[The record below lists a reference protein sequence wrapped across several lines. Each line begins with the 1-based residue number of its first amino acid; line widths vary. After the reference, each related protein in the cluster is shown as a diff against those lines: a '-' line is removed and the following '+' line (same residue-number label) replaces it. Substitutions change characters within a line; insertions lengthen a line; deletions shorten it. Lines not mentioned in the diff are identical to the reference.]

1 MAPASSPLH
10 QLVDSLLRATALF
23 LKRARAE
30 HPHELSIAQF
40 QVMARLAQAGPMT
53 TAELALLE
61 AVKPQ
66 SMGATI
72 VPLERDG
79 LVAREPHPTDGRQML
94 LRLTRKGED
103 IRNHS
108 KTATRQWLLGA
119 IGRLSRDD
127 QRALAR
133 GLEIIE
139 RLATND
145 PTP

>member
-1 MAPASSPLH
+1 MASVSSALD

-40 QVMARLAQAGPMT
+40 QAMARLAQSGPMT
-53 TAELALLE
+53 TAELARLE

-72 VPLERDG
+72 APLEQDG

-103 IRNHS
+103 VRNQS
-108 KTATRQWLLGA
+108 KSATRQWLLGS
-119 IGRLSRDD
+119 IEQLSSDD
-127 QRALAR
+127 QLALAK
-133 GLEIIE
+133 GLEVIE
-139 RLATND
+139 RLAMSD
-145 PTP
+145 P

>member
-1 MAPASSPLH
+1 MAPASSPLDH
-10 QLVDSLLRATALF
+10 LVDSLLRATALF
-23 LKRARAE
+23 IKRARAE
-30 HPHELSIAQF
+30 HPHELSIPQF

-53 TAELALLE
+53 TAELARLE

-72 VPLERDG
+72 APLEQDG

-108 KTATRQWLLGA
+108 KSDTRHWLLGA
-119 IGRLSRDD
+119 ITQLSRDD
-127 QRALAR
+127 QRALAK

-145 PTP
+145 P